1 MSFLS
6 RPVTNLYA
14 AQHVRA
20 LAAWRAAAGL
30 VSARWDS
37 VLVADRAS
45 RDAAFAAYLAA
56 LDAEGVAADQL
67 ADMHLRAAA

>member
-14 AQHVRA
+14 AQHART

-30 VSARWDS
+30 VAARWDG
-37 VLVADRAS
+37 VLIADPGA

-56 LDAEGVAADQL
+56 LDAEGAAADQL

>member
-14 AQHVRA
+14 AQHARA
-20 LAAWRAAAGL
+20 LAAWRAAARV